1 MPVKFLTKARRGVGG
16 DTQEEEEEIQYLLPR
31 CLQSVGE
38 TSRDG
43 PVREREGRVRS
54 AEAAKQR
61 GQWGCPLEPA
71 ERFGSSP
78 ASYRGVCLG
87 HVT

>member
-16 DTQEEEEEIQYLLPR
+16 DTQEEEEIQHLLPR
-31 CLQSVGE
+31 CLRSVGE

-43 PVREREGRVRS
+43 PVQEREGRVRS

-61 GQWGCPLEPA
+61 GQWGGPLEPA
-71 ERFGSSP
+71 GGSGSSP
-78 ASYRGVCLG
+78 ATYRGVCLG